1 LNKKEVILV
10 GLLALLNFTIVL
22 DLMIMM
28 PLGNLLMPK
37 WNLSTSEF
45 AIIVSSYSL
54 SAFVSSFFAIF
65 FADNFDRK
73 KLLLFAYSFFLIGT
87 FACSFAIDKYT
98 MIFARSLTGIFGG
111 LIGASILSIVS
122 EVIPYERRGQALGL
136 LISGF
141 ALASIIGVPLG
152 LYLANNYYWYFP
164 FLIVAIFGTLLL
176 PFLIKFV
183 PNLTVHLENPTL
195 LKQRIVNLSN
205 VFKSSH
211 QTTALLFSFLLIMGH
226 FLIIPLINPYL
237 VFNVGVPQ
245 KYTPLIYL
253 VGGIGAL
260 ITGQIVGKVADKFG
274 KRQVFVIA
282 ATVSLIFI
290 LLITNMPVIRLS
302 FVLIIFCLWFSSS
315 TGRTIPGQAMITQT
329 VSNTTRGSF
338 LSLNS
343 CFQSLATGSASL
355 LSGGITYCDA
365 SFAIHNYNVLGY
377 ISVCL
382 IIICVLLS
390 FRLEKFLIN
399 T

>member
-1 LNKKEVILV
+1 M
-10 GLLALLNFTIVL
+10 ALLNFTIVL
-22 DLMIMM
+22 DLMVMM

-37 WNLSTSEF
+37 WHLSTSEF

-54 SAFVSSFFAIF
+54 SAFVSSFIAIF
-65 FADNFDRK
+65 FADNLDRK
-73 KLLLFAYSFFLIGT
+73 KLLLFAYLLFLIGT
-87 FACSFAIDKYT
+87 FACCFAIDKYT
-98 MIFARSLTGIFGG
+98 MIVARSITGIFGG
-111 LIGASILSIVS
+111 LIGAQVLSIVS
-122 EVIPYERRGQALGL
+122 EVIPYERRGRALGFL
-136 LISGF
+136 FSGF
-141 ALASIIGVPLG
+141 AFASIIGVPLG

-164 FLIVAIFGTLLL
+164 FLIVAVFGTLLF

-183 PNLTVHLENPTL
+183 PNLTSHLENRTY
-195 LKQRIVNLSN
+195 LKQRIDNFVNI
-205 VFKSSH
+205 FKSAH
-211 QTTALLFSFLLIMGH
+211 QITALLFSFLLIMGH
-226 FLIIPLINPYL
+226 FIIIPLINPYL
-237 VFNVGVPQ
+237 VFNVGFPQ

-260 ITGQIVGKVADKFG
+260 ITGQIVGRVADKYG

-282 ATVSLIFI
+282 ALVSLIFI
-290 LLITNMPVIRLS
+290 VLITNMPAIHLS

-315 TGRTIPGQAMITQT
+315 TGRAVPGQAMITQT

-355 LSGGITYCDA
+355 LSGSITYCDA
-365 SFAIHNYNVLGY
+365 SFAIHNYNLLGY

-390 FRLEKFLIN
+390 FRLDKQLVNAKMSE
-399 T
+399 